1 MVPHKAITN
10 QVGGIRLKL
19 LSLLLLLLLLLLFS
33 NNLLLITKLT
43 IKTYLQSISLKKK
56 KIFCERFEPRSHFKR
71 LSLIVRVNV
80 VLNRSVVV
88 DSD

>member
-43 IKTYLQSISLKKK
+43 IKTYLQLMSLKKK
-56 KIFCERFEPRSHFKR
+56 KLFTSHFISYAPVHFDLKKNSFQ
-71 LSLIVRVNV
+71 LKKTHFN
-80 VLNRSVVV
+80 
-88 DSD
+88 